1 MPLNCENKVD
11 LKSVCIK
18 VKRKKIEKREEKQAR
33 ARTLKSICDSD
44 AMLNA
49 SCTITFSML
58 TEFSFFFSSFNAL
71 VCMQYAHPNR
81 S

>member
-11 LKSVCIK
+11 SKSVCIE
-18 VKRKKIEKREEKQAR
+18 VKKQGTKERKGKRAR
-33 ARTLKSICDSD
+33 ALKSICDSD

-49 SCTITFSML
+49 SCALCSIIFSMFTGFISL
-58 TEFSFFFSSFNAL
+58 FLVFN
-71 VCMQYAHPNR
+71 MQYAHPNR